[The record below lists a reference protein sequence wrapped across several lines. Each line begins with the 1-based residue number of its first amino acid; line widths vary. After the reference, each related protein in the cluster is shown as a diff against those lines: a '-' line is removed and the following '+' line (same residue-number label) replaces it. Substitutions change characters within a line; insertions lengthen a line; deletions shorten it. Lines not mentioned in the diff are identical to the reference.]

1 MHESQ
6 IYVLCFTSARG
17 CTWSHFYDNF
27 CMGKHHSLFFFFGLY
42 DTLSEFSIFMY
53 QLNPLLTAST
63 MLYGQQNKFV
73 WILNISHI
81 SFISSPV
88 GKSWNKREDDVFPL
102 SGSYC
107 MTFMCSSVRVRPD
120 SVINIV
126 MLKPRMWYFLFLC
139 ASRGFD
145 TGNEIKWYLINA
157 LTSSQL
163 LNRIVQEI
171 SVNSWTYLLSELF
184 G

>member
-17 CTWSHFYDNF
+17 CTWSHFCDNF
-27 CMGKHHSLFFFFGLY
+27 CMDKHHSLFFFWSFCEVLCLY
-42 DTLSEFSIFMY
+42 DTLSEFSSFMY

-63 MLYGQQNKFV
+63 MLYGQQKKFV
-73 WILNISHI
+73 WILNFSHT

-88 GKSWNKREDDVFPL
+88 GKSWNKREEDVFPL

-120 SVINIV
+120 
-126 MLKPRMWYFLFLC
+126 W
-139 ASRGFD
+139 
-145 TGNEIKWYLINA
+145 
-157 LTSSQL
+157 
-163 LNRIVQEI
+163 
-171 SVNSWTYLLSELF
+171 LSD
-184 G
+184 